1 MKLHRILK
9 ALNNKYFYT
18 LLAFLVWI
26 TFFDRNNF
34 IAQYKLRSMLKNTL
48 AEKDFY
54 TREISKDSS
63 EIILLTTDTAS
74 LEKLA
79 REKYLMKKDDEDI
92 YLIVRE

>member
-1 MKLHRILK
+1 MKPRRILQ

-18 LLAFLVWI
+18 LLAFLVWM

-34 IAQYKLRSMLKNTL
+34 IAQYKLRGVLKNTL

-54 TREISKDSS
+54 TGEISKDSS
-63 EIILLTTDTAS
+63 EVILLTTDTAS